1 MSVDF
6 PAFIENAPPP
16 GWVRVDEVRQQL
28 GIKHAQMQR
37 IRKDLGNLYEHQP
50 DKPGK
55 PAWLYGPLWW
65 PAWARLTAGGGD
77 GAGVTKTTKE
87 RIEEIKLRHAE
98 LDLADRERSAV
109 NVVEFFRTRL
119 APCLDEIRL
128 GVEAEARNNPA
139 LGKRLADRLERGIQK
154 LQANG
159 HSGLLGG
166 YGSPSGDGG
175 GEAAPASPADA
186 S

>member
-6 PAFIENAPPP
+6 PAFSETAP
-16 GWVRVDEVRQQL
+16 GWVRIDEVRSQL

-37 IRKDLGNLYEHQP
+37 IRKDLDNAYEHAP
-50 DKPGK
+50 EKPGQ

-65 PAWARLTAGGGD
+65 PAWARLTAGGGV
-77 GAGVTKTTKE
+77 AGGTEKTTKE
-87 RIEEIKLRHAE
+87 RFDDIKLEHAQ
-98 LDLADRERSAV
+98 LDLLKKKNEFV
-109 NVVEFFRTRL
+109 NVVEFFKLRL

-128 GVEAEARNNPA
+128 GVEAEARTDGP
-139 LGKRLADRLERGIQK
+139 LGKRLADRLERGIAK

-159 HSGLLGG
+159 SAGLL
-166 YGSPSGDGG
+166 SGDGRPGGAGG
-175 GEAAPASPADA
+175 GEAAPEDPADA

>member
-37 IRKDLGNLYEHQP
+37 IRKDLGNLFEHQP
-50 DKPGK
+50 EKPGK
-55 PAWLYGPLWW
+55 PAWVYGPLWW
-65 PAWARLTAGGGD
+65 PAWAKLQAGGAAD
-77 GAGVTKTTKE
+77 AGAPKSTKE
-87 RIEEIKLRHAE
+87 RILELELRNKE
-98 LDLADRERSAV
+98 LDLAERERATVDVAS
-109 NVVEFFRTRL
+109 FFRTRL

-128 GVEAEARNNPA
+128 GVEAEARNDPE
-139 LGKRLADRLERGIQK
+139 LGKRLAQRLERGIAK

-159 HSGLLGG
+159 HSGLLSGDG
-166 YGSPSGDGG
+166 RPGGDGG
-175 GEAAPASPADA
+175 GEAPPKHPADA